1 MRPPSPRGVLRA
13 LLLLLLPLGVL
24 VSLGEARTLSSSL
37 SSLIGRRSPTASF
50 TFSPSTPHVGQMVTF
65 DATASTGSG
74 GLDIWSWQW
83 LYHDGTTDSGEFVQR
98 TYSAPGT
105 YTVRLTVTD
114 FDGGT
119 HTQIQEVTVG
129 VEPGGTA
136 TVAPKG
142 TLVSLAGSAPSSQVF
157 TVKNTSTRSITY
169 TLTSQCTGQAVGC
182 SVPSPASLT
191 LGAGQTGSTTVSYSA
206 SATAGT
212 GQVRLRAVAP
222 SGAVDEGWINLRV
235 TVAPVVPT
243 PAPVALDSATSIAL
257 LERDL
262 CLTIATGDNAA
273 YECGDLRIVHPL
285 PSVRTMNKQ
294 RTPTLLYN
302 SQHAEPNPLVAASVR
317 FSPTGGQP
325 TTIRAT
331 LTVSGTTPAISFSR
345 TWTPPSGTTWAAGQT
360 RRIVMGHDPAISG
373 SDRLTTLPTGVYPY
387 TLSVDVQAGGQW
399 TPQTPLSGSL
409 VVVNRKSHPSRAA
422 SILGIP
428 GWWVAGV
435 EELHYLDVNRTQIL
449 WVGGDGSA
457 RVYTRGSGQTE
468 WTAPRLEWSGDRIT
482 SETVGGVTTYVRHL
496 PGKVTVRFNYA
507 GQHVAT
513 VNRLGH
519 QTTFEYTNGKLST
532 LRVPLPGT
540 GPGLPYVFDY
550 SDPSRITI
558 VAPNVRD
565 AQGVLWDR
573 QAVVTFSNG
582 RVSYIRDSGVTGN
595 LPSFAYV
602 GTTNRISQRTDRRG
616 NTTFFTYDEGQK
628 LRSTRRQMGT
638 SPSGADISLGFF
650 AHESKGSARAVRSDS
665 VFTYVKGPRANV
677 TTETY
682 SASSDTTVSTFWIDR
697 FGAPWRI
704 RNALGH
710 ETVLYRNGP
719 EVNTSGTQVGTWPA
733 KVGWMQTPS
742 GLVTTATYTTR
753 GNVRTATAANPYG
766 DGRNATTRYEY
777 TDANWPDFVT
787 RIVPQ
792 EGNLVDF
799 GYDAAGN
806 RIWQQDARGSTSR
819 TNFRYYP
826 SGLLKATQAPLTAP
840 DSLVYDAVGNVSEVR
855 SPKGFVTTY
864 KRDAPGRDTLI
875 VTATDSLQTESLKLR
890 QRFVYDLQDRVV
902 RSMTDGAA
910 MNGVPSQSLWVDN
923 SYDEEGNLLS
933 VRRGHWPIAA
943 GVGWIYTTWRYDRAN
958 RVVAEVAPDARVDS
972 TFYDRSGNVREAHT
986 RRTAP
991 TNSTQ
996 RIVLRMQYDA
1006 LDRLTQR
1013 ILPPVVYPY
1022 RVEGIAKHRQ
1032 NPNKE
1037 NPRYP
1042 EYFNNADSGYT
1053 IAGDTALYGYDV
1065 AGNLT
1070 SATNADAQV
1079 SRTFHPSGLLESET
1093 QRVNTVN
1100 GRDFSKHVYTVEYR
1114 YDLNGRL
1121 AGVKHPA
1128 QLGPAASGRDSTTY
1142 AYHAHGPLSRVTDAL
1157 GAAVNFSYDTRGD
1170 LRDLTFPGAVYD
1182 HRDYDDDGR
1191 LTVHTLTAGTGY
1203 LRNTRFRYDAR
1214 NKLLQSM
1221 NSAGWRDTL
1230 TAKYSGHGH
1239 TVHGTLVTYGFN
1251 TPDHPVKYNSTET
1264 SKFDAMGTRFE
1275 ATSDALTQL
1284 SFGYGDPGIRSDVY
1298 TYNHSTGRLLS
1309 LKPNSAATAYTF
1321 EYDGAGNIQLST
1333 ANGISGEDRVS
1344 YYAGDGTLRAAEYR
1358 VSLGTNSSSAPLF
1371 KTFEE
1376 YRYDALGRRVWVRA
1390 RRACVNA
1397 GLVPDCRISKLR
1409 RTVWQG
1415 SQELYEIQMPGDDA
1429 LPYSAYW
1436 ENDTATVA
1444 LPMDQSVSP
1453 TIDRN
1458 PFFGRVA
1465 YANGPGVDQ
1474 PVSIIRMG
1482 YVDHRNSSGTQTA
1495 WTWKPEAFSLFPHWS
1510 SRGQPE
1516 FGTYSNGGVN
1526 HCDVINYHQHC
1537 VRATWPG
1544 LHLALERARIRR
1556 SAWHGSLLE
1565 DKEDAA
1571 GTFYRRNRQYDPLT
1585 GQFTQEDPIGLAGG
1599 INLYGF
1605 ANGDAVNYSDPFGLS
1620 VCART
1625 PGLRRGIESS
1635 VNAEVK
1641 WDSNGCVSDLSNITF
1656 RGGAEW
1662 AENQAIFARLVE
1674 SPVEYRVAWWRPGV
1688 SDCQWGSSCFS
1699 RSHNTAYISQD
1710 DIAKYV
1716 KGIANN
1722 GVYRRCD
1729 TGRWWQLGPKH
1740 NSYGWDL
1747 GSLIAHEL
1755 LGHGASGMA
1764 GHDLNSPAITAE
1776 NRYHAAMGRP
1786 LRCSQ

>member
-387 TLSVDVQAGGQW
+387 TLSVEVQAAGQW
-399 TPQTPLSGSL
+399 TTQTPLSGSL
-409 VVVNRKSHPSRAA
+409 LVVNRKSHPSRAA

-457 RVYTRGSGQTE
+457 RVYTRGSGQAA

-482 SETVGGVTTYVRHL
+482 SETVSGVTTYVRHL
-496 PGKVTVRFNYA
+496 PGGVTVRFNYA

-519 QTTFEYTNGKLST
+519 QTTFEYTGGKLAM

-540 GPGLPYVFDY
+540 GPGLQYVFDY

-565 AQGVLWDR
+565 ALGVLRDR
-573 QAVVTFSNG
+573 QAVVTFSGG

-595 LPSFAYV
+595 LPSFGYV

-616 NTTFFTYDEGQK
+616 NITFFTYDEGQK

-697 FGAPWRI
+697 FGSPWRI
-704 RNALGH
+704 RNVLGQ
-710 ETVLYRNGP
+710 ETVVYRNGP

-733 KVGWMQTPS
+733 RVGWMQTPS
-742 GLVTTATYTTR
+742 GLVTTATYTAR
-753 GNVRTATAANPYG
+753 GNVRTVTGANPYG
-766 DGRNATTRYEY
+766 DGRSATTSYDY
-777 TDANWPDFVT
+777 TNGSWPDFVT
-787 RIVPQ
+787 RIVPP
-792 EGNLVDF
+792 EGDLVDF

-819 TNFRYYP
+819 TNFSYYS
-826 SGLLKATQAPLTAP
+826 SGLLNQTQAPSSAAMT
-840 DSLVYDAVGNVSEVR
+840 VFYDAVGNVSEVR
-855 SPKGFVTTY
+855 SPRGVVTTY
-864 KRDAPGRDTLI
+864 LRDAPGRDTLI
-875 VTATDSLQTESLKLR
+875 ITSTDSLQTASLKHR
-890 QRFVYDLQDRVV
+890 QSIVYDLQGRVV
-902 RSMTDGAA
+902 RSVSRGAA
-910 MNGVPSQSLWVDN
+910 MNGAPADSLVVAN
-923 SYDEEGNLLS
+923 TYDEEGNLLTVKRWSAPDSTLVGS
-933 VRRGHWPIAA
+933 VT
-943 GVGWIYTTWRYDRAN
+943 TTWRYDRAH

-972 TFYDRSGNVREAHT
+972 TFYDRSGNAREVHT
-986 RRTAP
+986 RRTDP
-991 TNSTQ
+991 TSGQ
-996 RIVLRMQYDA
+996 RIVLHMQYDA

-1013 ILPPVVYPY
+1013 ILPAVAYPS
-1022 RVEGIAKHRQ
+1022 RTQGIAQLRQ
-1032 NPNKE
+1032 NIANGNPPYPQHPN
-1037 NPRYP
+1037 NGT
-1042 EYFNNADSGYT
+1042 GYR
-1053 IAGDTALYGYDV
+1053 IAGDTELFGYDV

-1093 QRVNTVN
+1093 QRVRTVN
-1100 GRDFSKHVYTVEYR
+1100 GTDFSQHVYTVEYR

-1121 AGVKHPA
+1121 VGLKHPT
-1128 QLGPAASGRDSTTY
+1128 QLGPAANGRDSTTY
-1142 AYHAHGPLSRVTDAL
+1142 TYHAHGPLSRITDAL
-1157 GAAVNFSYDTRGD
+1157 GAAVTFSYDTRGD

-1191 LTVHTLTAGTGY
+1191 LTVHTLMAGSGY

-1221 NSAGWRDTL
+1221 NTAGWKDTL
-1230 TAKYSGHGH
+1230 TAKYSGQGH
-1239 TVHGTLVTYGFN
+1239 AIQGDLVTRGFN
-1251 TPDHPVKYNSTET
+1251 TPDHPVKYTSTET
-1264 SKFDAMGTRFE
+1264 SKFDAMGSRSE
-1275 ATSDALTQL
+1275 ATTDALTQY
-1284 SFGYGDPGIRSDVY
+1284 SFGPSDPGIRTDVY
-1298 TYNHSTGRLLS
+1298 TYTRNTGRLQS
-1309 LKPNSAATAYTF
+1309 IRKNSTANPYAF
-1321 EYDGAGNIQLST
+1321 EYDGAGNLQFSM
-1333 ANGISGEDRVS
+1333 ANAMSGEDRAS
-1344 YYAGDGTLRAAEYR
+1344 YYAADGKLRAADYR
-1358 VSLGTNSSSAPLF
+1358 ISQGSAATPLF

-1390 RRACVNA
+1390 RRSCVNP
-1397 GLVPDCRISKLR
+1397 GTVRDCQISKLR

-1436 ENDTATVA
+1436 ENDTATVV

-1453 TIDRN
+1453 AIDRN

-1474 PVSIIRMG
+1474 PVGIIRMG
-1482 YVDHRNSSGTQTA
+1482 YVDHLNSSGAQTV
-1495 WTWKPEAFSLFPHWS
+1495 WTWRPEAFSLFPHWS
-1510 SRGQPE
+1510 SRGQAE
-1516 FGTYSNGGVN
+1516 FGTYRNGGVN
-1526 HCDVINYHQHC
+1526 HCGTIGGIQHC

-1544 LHLALERARIRR
+1544 MHLVLERARIRR
-1556 SAWHGSLLE
+1556 NAWHGSLLE

-1605 ANGDAVNYSDPFGLS
+1605 ANGDAVNYSDPFGLD
-1620 VCART
+1620 T
-1625 PGLRRGIESS
+1625 
-1635 VNAEVK
+1635 
-1641 WDSNGCVSDLSNITF
+1641 LSNKERQRFADHCRRIDCGKVNVL
-1656 RGGAEW
+1656 RGNDDKAT
-1662 AENQAIFARLVE
+1662 NIRRQMLLK
-1674 SPVEYRVAWWRPGV
+1674 V
-1688 SDCQWGSSCFS
+1688 SGG
-1699 RSHNTAYISQD
+1699 RSHT
-1710 DIAKYV
+1710 
-1716 KGIANN
+1716 
-1722 GVYRRCD
+1722 
-1729 TGRWWQLGPKH
+1729 LGYEIVLAD
-1740 NSYGWDL
+1740 NEGEDVL
-1747 GSLIAHEL
+1747 AHEL
-1755 LGHGASGMA
+1755 AHVVQYEEWGAARYYANG
-1764 GHDLNSPAITAE
+1764 TAE
-1776 NRYHAAMGRP
+1776 RLRESRGQNPYKLPRP
-1786 LRCSQ
+1786 LSSSPNGWLDYGMEQQGQIVQNCFLGSVEACILSPYQPR